1 MSLKQETGWKSSDSF
16 NQSQLRRAIYM
27 LSPKTRKLITF
38 ANERFL
44 LVSWL
49 LCKSLN
55 SSWQVSKSVKVLLNW
70 KNFKMEIHVHVTW
83 LTCNQ
88 IPVVSYIFKG
98 FLQRKECCISQKY
111 TAWSCSW
118 QITQDYPLYCSP
130 SFYSKTKRVRG
141 IVRQKLKTTQ
151 SSEVVVYNSF
161 EWTWT
166 TLCLRND
173 CSRFQWATVYRANC
187 RATAYS
193 IILFIYCVN
202 LNQCFKD
209 EHALARH

>member
-1 MSLKQETGWKSSDSF
+1 MLSVEWWSCALVRVLFKVRAIQRAALKPHHTVLKVTDRKTLTHTLIVKRSMFQSPIYNQCSTRRQRVWNETGWKSSDSF

-27 LSPKTRKLITF
+27 LPPKTRKLITF
-38 ANERFL
+38 ANERFFL
-44 LVSWL
+44 NDEEIVSWL

-70 KNFKMEIHVHVTW
+70 KNFKMEIMHTFKNITW

-98 FLQRKECCISQKY
+98 FLQRKECCISQTY

-130 SFYSKTKRVRG
+130 S
-141 IVRQKLKTTQ
+141 
-151 SSEVVVYNSF
+151 
-161 EWTWT
+161 
-166 TLCLRND
+166 
-173 CSRFQWATVYRANC
+173 
-187 RATAYS
+187 
-193 IILFIYCVN
+193 
-202 LNQCFKD
+202 
-209 EHALARH
+209 